1 MPSVDQIKTRLEA
14 LLSKIGADSL
24 VRERK
29 QVARAGS
36 QTELR
41 LLGTGLRDLLGKRF
55 GERWS
60 NELDAV
66 FGKTTLQVDPPTVP
80 APIDANSRPSLGGD
94 SQPLPGELPVQEHQP
109 HIRFGTAETY
119 SAIRQQAPGE
129 RIESLRGYLTHAA
142 HELLGDKST
151 PMEQKIAAARNLVE
165 LRGVAR
171 AMAEIARLSHSE
183 ITVER
188 FTHKVGALFAAVEA
202 DVPPTH

>member
-1 MPSVDQIKTRLEA
+1 MPSVDQIKIRLEA

-24 VRERK
+24 ARERK

-66 FGKTTLQVDPPTVP
+66 FGKTTLQEPPPTQP
-80 APIDANSRPSLGGD
+80 APLGGSLGGD
-94 SQPLPGELPVQEHQP
+94 SQPLPGELPVPEHTP
-109 HIRFGTAETY
+109 HTRFGTAETY

-129 RIESLRGYLTHAA
+129 RIESLRAYLSHAA
-142 HELLGDKST
+142 QELLGARSA
-151 PMEQKIAAARNLVE
+151 PMEEKIAAARNLVE

-202 DVPPTH
+202 DAPPTH